1 MRKHIEALAARGV
14 PTVSLLLE
22 HADCEIAW
30 PTQNLQVN
38 VFNTGTPA
46 VGFAEALDMLA
57 VFTWLHRD
65 QMLAALDREIDGEA
79 DDKAALSIEAR
90 EPQTAGV
97 QGDLLDVER
106 TESALVWMALAQG
119 LPAEHRSDCHP
130 LAILGA
136 QLRTVTVVEERGSSP
151 EHAGWDFVGGRAVT
165 GIVRGA
171 ARLTSP
177 APHLTCVPL

>member
-1 MRKHIEALAARGV
+1 MRKQIKALAARGV

-57 VFTWLHRD
+57 KFTWLHRD

-90 EPQTAGV
+90 EPQTAEV
-97 QGDLLDVER
+97 QG
-106 TESALVWMALAQG
+106 
-119 LPAEHRSDCHP
+119 RSP
-130 LAILGA
+130 
-136 QLRTVTVVEERGSSP
+136 RR
-151 EHAGWDFVGGRAVT
+151 
-165 GIVRGA
+165 
-171 ARLTSP
+171 
-177 APHLTCVPL
+177 